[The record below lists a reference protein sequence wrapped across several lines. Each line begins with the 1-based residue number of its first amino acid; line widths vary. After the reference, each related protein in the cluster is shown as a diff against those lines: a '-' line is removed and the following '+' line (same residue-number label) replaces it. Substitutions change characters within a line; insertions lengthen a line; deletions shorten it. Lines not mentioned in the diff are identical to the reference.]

1 MTFNTSLKRK
11 LQKKK
16 WNVCHKKDKMGG
28 KVQRGVGILSE
39 ILFLNVGLPE
49 IKHWNGKAEQSAIG
63 KKSVTEAFLS
73 KEAFHGDGVAATEF
87 HGGPDRA
94 VCFYPIEHYSQW
106 AREFETDLEPPSF
119 GENISVPGM
128 KEADVYIGDI
138 YRLGNATIQVSQGR
152 VPCSKISKN
161 NQIGQLLKRVV
172 ETCYTG
178 YFFRVLEEGMVFSD
192 SKITLLERHQQD
204 FSILRANEIYFH
216 RKTDFNAIEKLI
228 EINELAED
236 WKQNLQKLLILK
248 N

>member
-1 MTFNTSLKRK
+1 
-11 LQKKK
+11 
-16 WNVCHKKDKMGG
+16 MGG
-28 KVQRGVGILSE
+28 KEHRGEEILAE

-49 IKHWNGKAEQSAIG
+49 IKNWNGKAEHSAIG
-63 KKSVTEAFLS
+63 KKSVPEAFLS

-119 GENISVPGM
+119 GENISVSGM

-138 YRLGNATIQVSQGR
+138 YRLGNATIQISQGR

-172 ETCYTG
+172 ETGYTG
-178 YFFRVLEEGMVFSD
+178 YFFRVLEEGMVYSD
-192 SKITLLERHQQD
+192 SKITLIERQQKN
-204 FSILRANEIYFH
+204 FSILSANEIYFH
-216 RKTDFNAIEKLI
+216 RKKDFNAIEKLL
-228 EINELAED
+228 EINELAAD
-236 WKQNLQKLLILK
+236 WKLNLQKLLIQK